1 MIPTPEQQAQMQA
14 QQQQQPAPVVPGI
27 PPEWQKALGEGLAE
41 LGKNWQTAPP
51 PQQAQAPQ
59 LGQNRNQAM
68 QMLIQDR
75 NR

>member
-1 MIPTPEQQAQMQA
+1 MIPT
-14 QQQQQPAPVVPGI
+14 QQQQGQQQQAAPVVPGV
-27 PPEWQKALGEGLAE
+27 PPEWQQLLGKAIGE
-41 LGKNWQTAPP
+41 LGQNWQTAPP
-51 PQQAQAPQ
+51 PQQSQAPQ